1 MMAGLP
7 LIWLVGPLTVA
18 FCIGLWVIVPAKMA
32 KKRNR
37 EPAIWVILSVI
48 ASPLVA
54 IIALLA
60 VGDADNLKRPK

>member
-1 MMAGLP
+1 MTGIP
-7 LIWLVGPLTVA
+7 LIWLVGPIVVI
-18 FCIGLWVIVPAKMA
+18 FCIWLWVIVPAKMA
-32 KKRNR
+32 KKRHR

-60 VGDADNLKRPK
+60 VGDADERKDN